1 MTMRSR
7 ATLFSPRI
15 EAFVSD
21 SYILGPA
28 RLALGD
34 GTATRGRIAVE
45 RGRISA
51 VLPEDGPSDLVPPP
65 GSTISPGLIDV
76 HTNGAEDVL
85 FNRDQGNAV
94 DVAARSYARMGATGF
109 VAAIMTAPWESMM
122 HAASEVSEAA
132 NQLEESAS
140 PSGARCLGVHFE
152 GPFLN
157 PKFRRV
163 HRNDWI
169 LAPTLERAHEMIEA
183 CRGALVMVTMAPEM
197 DGIDDVAKLFFDQGI
212 VCSAGH
218 TSAHYREGM
227 LAIGLG
233 FRTLTHAFNAMPPL
247 DHRDPS
253 LLVAFMQETRT
264 TVQVICD
271 GFHVSPP
278 MVDLLY
284 RSLGERMVLTTDNM
298 PPAGSNYR
306 IEGGVVRSEDG
317 TIAGSALHID
327 QAVRNLMMYADIPFE
342 SAIIHATQ
350 SPAVLLGLERELG
363 TIAAG
368 RRADLAIWDEQ
379 YQPLTTIVGGHPVHG
394 AAHLLRPTKA
404 RA

>member
-1 MTMRSR
+1 MIARND
-7 ATLFSPRI
+7 PN
-15 EAFVSD
+15 VSE

-34 GTATRGRIAVE
+34 GSITHGRIAVE
-45 RGRISA
+45 RGKIARL
-51 VLPEDGPSDLVPPP
+51 LPEDGPADIAPPD
-65 GSTISPGLIDV
+65 GAIIAPGLIDV
-76 HTNGAEDVL
+76 HTNGADEYL

-94 DVAARSYARMGATGF
+94 EVAARAYARMGATGF
-109 VAAIMTAPWESMM
+109 VASIMTAPWESMI
-122 HAASEVSEAA
+122 HAAAEVSEAA
-132 NQLEESAS
+132 NQLEESGERI
-140 PSGARCLGVHFE
+140 GARCLGIHFE

-163 HRNDWI
+163 HRGDWI
-169 LAPTLERAHEMIEA
+169 LPASLERAHEMIEA
-183 CRGALVMVTMAPEM
+183 CRGALVMVTMAPEAEGV
-197 DGIDDVAKLFFDQGI
+197 DEVARLFFDQGI

-218 TSAHYREGM
+218 TAAKYRDGM

-233 FRTLTHAFNAMPPL
+233 FRSLTHAFNAMPPL

-253 LLVAFMQETRT
+253 LLVAFMQESRT
-264 TVQVICD
+264 TVQLIAD
-271 GFHVSPP
+271 GYHVSPP

-284 RSLGERMVLTTDNM
+284 RTLHERLVLTTDNM

-327 QAVRNLMMYADIPFE
+327 QAVRNLMQYADIQFE
-342 SAIIHATQ
+342 TAIVNATN
-350 SPAVLLGLERELG
+350 SPAELLGLDRELG
-363 TIAAG
+363 TIKVG
-368 RRADLAIWDEQ
+368 KRADFSIWDDE
-379 YQPLTTIVGGHPVHG
+379 YRVIATIVGGVPVYG
-394 AAHLLRPTKA
+394 SAHLYRPTRA